1 MTASSFDDRFGE
13 WSKFNRAISDQS
25 TLGEVLITAT
35 FIEEQLGRIL
45 QSIMVEGRV
54 TKDMVRGPAAVMGS
68 FSAKTHLAYALG
80 LIDDAESAS
89 IHAIR
94 SVRNEFAHNIATDLD
109 DQKVRSKLKP
119 LCWAIGKT
127 EPGDYDGYQIFHL
140 AAQRTIMQLLNRAD
154 HAMAERRRAK
164 VWPVE
169 RTDYDPDPDYD
180 PRDYIY

>member
-1 MTASSFDDRFGE
+1 M
-13 WSKFNRAISDQS
+13 
-25 TLGEVLITAT
+25 
-35 FIEEQLGRIL
+35 GRIL

-68 FSAKTHLAYALG
+68 FSAKTHLACALG

-154 HAMAERRRAK
+154 HAMAGRAHGL
-164 VWPVE
+164 
-169 RTDYDPDPDYD
+169 R
-180 PRDYIY
+180 PRSRLRSAGLHLLGASRCRAEPWCHEAGAEDLLPR

>member
-1 MTASSFDDRFGE
+1 MLKRAFAAGRGMTASSFDDRFGE
-13 WSKFNRAISDQS
+13 LSKFDRAISDQS

-35 FIEEQLGRIL
+35 FIKEQLG
-45 QSIMVEGRV
+45 
-54 TKDMVRGPAAVMGS
+54 
-68 FSAKTHLAYALG
+68 
-80 LIDDAESAS
+80 
-89 IHAIR
+89 
-94 SVRNEFAHNIATDLD
+94 
-109 DQKVRSKLKP
+109 RSKLKP
-119 LCWAIGKT
+119 LCWAIGRT

-154 HAMAERRRAK
+154 HAMAECRRAK